1 MKANPSTVL
10 NLLKTAR
17 GQLDGIIRMVEEDR
31 YCIDISNQL
40 VAVEALL
47 RKTNACVLKA
57 HMRGCVSDA
66 LESGSDIERA
76 EKLSELD
83 SVIDKLSK

>member
-1 MKANPSTVL
+1 MRANHLLVL

-17 GQLDGIIRMVEEDR
+17 GQIDGIIRMIEEDR

-47 RKTNACVLKA
+47 RKANATVLKA
-57 HMRGCVSDA
+57 HMRGCVTDV
-66 LESGSDIERA
+66 LELGSKDER
-76 EKLSELD
+76 EQKLNELD
-83 SVIDKLSK
+83 CVIDKLTK